1 MSAARAVG
9 TPPPTLTPPPVAAQP
24 APVQRP
30 SQPAIGQ
37 RAPAELRARAR
48 IADDVIESG
57 EIVERRSLVIRSQK
71 VPVVDWNDAPT
82 EVTARPLPLPLPPPP
97 VQPARRAA
105 VWHFGVLA
113 GAIVFGLAAIVL
125 TVRAQP
131 DSDHIDALKDRAEV
145 LATSLDGDARAA
157 MVRAEAIA
165 TSPVL
170 RAAIVTD
177 ASTLADM
184 ARDRDV
190 VFPLQK
196 GDVIEVYQVRG
207 GKRTLMLRMPES
219 ARPLDPPAGG
229 QSRIDGAG
237 DRLAVVANAVVVN
250 SRSDVTGE
258 IVVSTPVELAPL
270 AAHIG
275 QHATGAQLVGTKHP
289 VVVVP
294 SKDAPNVTIPIA
306 TKTPALAPLTLAA
319 VVPVPAASSVG
330 PWVCMTFAAGL
341 LAAFVILHRRSRRQ
355 VA

>member
-1 MSAARAVG
+1 M
-9 TPPPTLTPPPVAAQP
+9 
-24 APVQRP
+24 
-30 SQPAIGQ
+30 
-37 RAPAELRARAR
+37 
-48 IADDVIESG
+48 IESG

-82 EVTARPLPLPLPPPP
+82 EVTAQPLPQPLPP
-97 VQPARRAA
+97 QPTRRAPA
-105 VWHFGVLA
+105 WHFAALA

-125 TVRAQP
+125 TVRTQP
-131 DSDHIDALKDRAEV
+131 DSNHLDALQDRADV
-145 LATSLDGDARAA
+145 LATALDGDARAA

-250 SRSDVTGE
+250 NRSDVTGE

-275 QHATGAQLVGTKHP
+275 QHATGAQLVGTRHP
-289 VVVVP
+289 VVIVP
-294 SKDAPNVTIPIA
+294 SKDTPNVTIPIA
-306 TKTPALAPLTLAA
+306 TKTPAIAPLALAA
-319 VVPVPAASSVG
+319 VVPVPTASSVG

-341 LAAFVILHRRSRRQ
+341 LAAFVILHRRARR
-355 VA
+355 AAT